1 MNKMNVKFKTA
12 ILLICILFRMNLL
25 SQSITPFTNNNG
37 GGYSSSLEWS
47 LMESLSIS
55 NFISSGYSLNTGVL
69 QPLTSIVTSINEY
82 GPSVFGNQI
91 TIGPNP
97 TINILHIKT
106 RFSQTG
112 TLSIQLLDSKSS
124 QIFSQDAGTILSTYE
139 NDVIMEKYP
148 SGLYYMKINFKPFIG
163 SIKTGIYKIIKL

>member
-37 GGYSSSLEWS
+37 GGYSSNLEWS
-47 LMESLSIS
+47 LMESVSIS
-55 NFISSGYSLNTGVL
+55 NFISSGYSLNTGFL
-69 QPLTSIVTSINEY
+69 QPLTNIVTSINEY
-82 GPSVFGNQI
+82 GPLVFGDQI

-97 TINILHIKT
+97 TINLLNIKT
-106 RFSQTG
+106 KFKESGR
-112 TLSIQLLDSKSS
+112 LSIQLLDSKSS
-124 QIFSQDAGTILSTYE
+124 LIFTQDAGAILSFYE
-139 NDVIMEKYP
+139 KNILMEKYP
-148 SGLYYMKINFKPFIG
+148 SGIYYIKIYFKPIIG